1 MRGWTNE
8 PNRTSGF
15 EMGVLLQVWFTPT
28 TSKGPLST
36 AFRVLLGL
44 LNGLTDLPLSKQKA
58 IQVLVNNP
66 GDPDEP
72 LFRINKGLDPAY
84 NAPWFKVHW

>member
-1 MRGWTNE
+1 
-8 PNRTSGF
+8 
-15 EMGVLLQVWFTPT
+15 MGVLLQVWFTPT